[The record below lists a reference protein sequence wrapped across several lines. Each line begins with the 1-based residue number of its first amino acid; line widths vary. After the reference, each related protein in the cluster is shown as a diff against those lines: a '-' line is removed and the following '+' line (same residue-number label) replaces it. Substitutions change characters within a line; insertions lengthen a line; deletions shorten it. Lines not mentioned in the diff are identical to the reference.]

1 MSEKGKYVLS
11 QRRGRGTRPFDHEG
25 RETFTDSFRKGKKGI
40 PGPGTYE
47 KPSDFGVYGDSKFL
61 KNMKATIGWLKYIL
75 LII

>member
-47 KPSDFGVYGDSKFL
+47 KPSDFGVYGDVGYYKSL
-61 KNMKATIGWLKYIL
+61 SLRNSWASIWLLY
-75 LII
+75 